1 MPLREGNLHSGDGVE
16 RAIETSPPLAQGVNT
31 YRGFVTH
38 PGVAESQ
45 GRPIPALAS
54 VR

>member
-1 MPLREGNLHSGDGVE
+1 VE
-16 RAIETSPPLAQGVNT
+16 QAVECSPAIASGVNT

-45 GRPIPALAS
+45 GRPLRDLRS
-54 VR
+54 VM